1 MRRTAS
7 CTIVVTSE
15 ELSKHDS
22 VTPSQYRNV
31 TEITNLISMNKKVRM
46 EIGFTNFTGQYPTYD
61 KIWFPLGTFVIKSA
75 NVAKS
80 NGGINI
86 SLTLNDKCAL
96 LNGDIGG
103 IIPAATVFSELESFN
118 SDGTKRFVEKIL
130 IKDVIKFLLVD
141 FAGEHPDNI
150 LITDIDDYI
159 VKVMKWNGR
168 ETLYLYER
176 QDGKGSLSQPLQCH
190 ECAEH
195 ACPHWCLSA
204 RGCAM
209 AGRAAAGADRQCG
222 LRLRLHRKAF

>member
-1 MRRTAS
+1 MAYYPYLNDEQFLKDFDKELYREQFVRITALDFRTEKAIMSLEGKCTSGSCNLSGTSNMRRTAS
-7 CTIVVTSE
+7 CTVVVTSE

-46 EIGFTNFTGQYPTYD
+46 EIGFTNFTSKYTTYD

-103 IIPAATVFSELESFN
+103 VIPAATVFSELESFN
-118 SDGTKRFVEKIL
+118 SDGTKRSVEKIL
-130 IKDVIKFLLVD
+130 IKDVIKFIKKV
-141 FAGEHPDNI
+141 EVEEEVKI
-150 LITDIDDYI
+150 L
-159 VKVMKWNGR
+159 N
-168 ETLYLYER
+168 
-176 QDGKGSLSQPLQCH
+176 
-190 ECAEH
+190 
-195 ACPHWCLSA
+195 
-204 RGCAM
+204 
-209 AGRAAAGADRQCG
+209 
-222 LRLRLHRKAF
+222 